1 VGAARHDG
9 QLHRAGR
16 RDAALVVA
24 FDTNPVLRD
33 RVEQRTSL
41 RRIGDA
47 ERDIGGVAAFL
58 AGDDGAYVTG
68 QTVVCDGGSF
78 MGL

>member
-1 VGAARHDG
+1 MLKA
-9 QLHRAGR
+9 
-16 RDAALVVA
+16 
-24 FDTNPVLRD
+24 

-47 ERDIGGVAAFL
+47 ERDIGGVVAFL
-58 AGDDGAYVTG
+58 ASDDASYVTG
-68 QTVVCDGGSF
+68 QTIVCDGGSF